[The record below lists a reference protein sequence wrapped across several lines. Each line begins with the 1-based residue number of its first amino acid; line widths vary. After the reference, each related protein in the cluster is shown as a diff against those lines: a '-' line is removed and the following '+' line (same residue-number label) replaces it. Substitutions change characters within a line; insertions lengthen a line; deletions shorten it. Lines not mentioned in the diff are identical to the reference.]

1 MGFET
6 LLGVGGSVV
15 GGLLGG
21 KKGPSS
27 STTTTQNQLD
37 PRAQAQIWGNG
48 DWDSGL
54 LSQYRELLNQPRSH
68 GANSFADTNS
78 RYLIS
83 NGAGDMDA
91 ARQAAYRAMQGN
103 SAPMTQAAQA
113 GGAQAGGA
121 QAATAQ
127 IANPAWA
134 VGSDVKAPNQNNID
148 LTGSYQ
154 NLLSGGN
161 TNALMASLQAGNA
174 LTSAQQQQNQANMTD
189 NLTRNVLPSIRGGA
203 IAAGQYGG
211 SRQGTAEGNAL
222 SDFTKQL
229 NQSNTQIGLAN
240 SANTA
245 AALAGAYESGQNRA
259 LSATQGLGA
268 QQYGVASQNAATRN
282 QAEFMNV
289 GSHNDILKTNAGM
302 AQQNNQFN
310 AGLGQANNQF
320 NANLGQNNSQ
330 FNVGLQQQ
338 AGLANQQS
346 QLSTNAQNSSNN
358 LAGAGLL
365 SGLLGNASNQVNFND
380 AWKLNQAQG
389 VNSLLAPYLLAGSTQ
404 ANTQPVYQ
412 NRAAGALGGALA
424 GGQLGGLF
432 GDGGL
437 ASLFGPG
444 LIGR

>member
-1 MGFET
+1 MGFES
-6 LLGVGGSVV
+6 LLGAGASVV

-27 STTTTQNQLD
+27 STTTTQQQLD
-37 PRAQAQIWGNG
+37 PRIQAMLFGNG
-48 DWDSGL
+48 GSDAGL
-54 LSQYRELLNQPRSH
+54 LSQYRDLLGQPRSQA
-68 GANSFADTNS
+68 GTNFGNANGN
-78 RYLIS
+78 YLNN

-103 SAPMTQAAQA
+103 QAPMMQAAQA

-121 QAATAQ
+121 Q

-134 VGSDVKAPNQNNID
+134 VGSDIKAPGQNNID

-174 LTSAQQQQNQANMTD
+174 LTSAQQQQNQSNMTD

-211 SRQGTAEGNAL
+211 SRQGIAEGNAL

-245 AALAGAYESGQNRA
+245 NALAGAYENGQNRA

-268 QQYGVASQNAATRN
+268 QQYNVAQQNAATRN

-302 AQQNNQFN
+302 QQQNNQFN
-310 AGLGQANNQF
+310 AGLGQANSQF
-320 NANLGQNNSQ
+320 NA
-330 FNVGLQQQ
+330 GLNQQ

-346 QLSTNAQNSSNN
+346 QLNTNAQNSGNN

-365 SGLLGNASNQVNFND
+365 SGLLGNASGQVNAND
-380 AWKLNQAQG
+380 NWQLDRYQG
-389 VNSLLAPYLLAGSTQ
+389 INSLLAPYLSANSSQST
-404 ANTQPVYQ
+404 TQPMYQ
-412 NRAAGALGGALA
+412 NRAGGALGGALL
-424 GGQLGGLF
+424 GGQLAGLF
-432 GDGGL
+432 GG
-437 ASLFGPG
+437 FGPG
-444 LIGR
+444 VIGSGF